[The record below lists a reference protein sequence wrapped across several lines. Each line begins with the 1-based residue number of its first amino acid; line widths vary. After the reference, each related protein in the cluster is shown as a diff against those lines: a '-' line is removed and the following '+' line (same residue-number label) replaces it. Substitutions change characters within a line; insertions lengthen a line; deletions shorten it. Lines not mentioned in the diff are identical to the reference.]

1 MNKEIIEKKSISE
14 KGKRILG
21 FQCDETKKNLL
32 YVQEAGYKKK
42 HDIQKYHH
50 NKLQSFLIF
59 VVTAGNGNIYY
70 DGVQK
75 KLRTG
80 DIAFV
85 DCSKTYFHQSS
96 KDEPWEYAW
105 LHFYGRGAKYY
116 FKSITD
122 SVGFFIHPADTSPF
136 VKAIYD
142 IINIYTSSES
152 ILRSDI
158 YASAKI
164 INILN
169 DFWEYGSE
177 HVNLSDNT
185 ETKIIEIH
193 DYIMQN
199 YMNKITLNI
208 LEEKFYLSRFHMS
221 REYKKKYGITIIQY
235 LTSLRVSRAKLDLR
249 FTNRSIE
256 EIAAECGFSNA
267 SYFGKIFRKYESMTP
282 SEYRNT
288 WLA

>member
-1 MNKEIIEKKSISE
+1 MNKDIQQKNISE
-14 KGKRILG
+14 KGRRIIG

-50 NKLQSFLIF
+50 NKLRSFLIF
-59 VVTAGNGNIYY
+59 IVTEGNGNIYY
-70 DGVQK
+70 DGMQK
-75 KLRTG
+75 KLKAG

-96 KDEPWEYAW
+96 KDEPWEYVW
-105 LHFYGRGAKYY
+105 LHFYGKGAGYY
-116 FKSITD
+116 YKSITD
-122 SVGFFIHPADTSPF
+122 SVGFVIHPADTSPF
-136 VKAIYD
+136 VKSIYD
-142 IINIYTSSES
+142 IIKIYTSSES
-152 ILRSDI
+152 VLKSDI
-158 YASAKI
+158 SASAKI

-169 DFWEYGSE
+169 DFWEYGSDNGTASE
-177 HVNLSDNT
+177 NT

-193 DYIMQN
+193 DYIMDN
-199 YMNKITLNI
+199 YMNKITLDI

-235 LTSLRVSRAKLDLR
+235 LTSLRVSKAKLDLR

-256 EIAAECGFSNA
+256 EIAADCGFSNA

-282 SEYRNT
+282 SEYRST